1 MARGDQYGA
10 LGSLTEDQF
19 GSLSRGFDMSNPV
32 ASLGGI
38 DVNKSGAIGAALG
51 LTGFSTSPVGIA
63 NTALDVY
70 GRYSAEKAAQSA
82 LGQNRG
88 FIDTVTGM
96 VTNPAMNTARGI
108 ADTNKDGRVSQ
119 REAQNFGMN
128 QGKLTAYQV
137 GLNPAY
143 GYTPNT
149 VSIQGLTA
157 FGKST
162 PTTGTVQ
169 TMEAPSKGVDQF
181 GFSTNPFSYT
191 VEQARGIAQD
201 TQTGVGRGVDTVG
214 LGGAKGAGYSGST
227 GNAFG
232 FGKAEGVD
240 TTDPN
245 STGASTGVGGSAAG
259 VGGMS
264 GGSTSSSATAG
275 TSSGTSYADDAQ
287 GSGGGDSGST
297 YICTALYEMGDMKKY
312 IYKYDQ
318 IYGKR
323 VDPLVYKGY
332 CVWGKYVATKMRN
345 KGIVYKIA
353 KPLALAWAKQMA
365 YDLSKG
371 RYGKKSKVVKVISKV
386 GEGVCYAL
394 GFVSN
399 IKQLIGEKYG

>member
-10 LGSLTEDQF
+10 LGSLTQDQF
-19 GSLSRGFDMSNPV
+19 GSLSKGFDMSNPV
-32 ASLGGI
+32 ASLGGLG
-38 DVNKSGAIGAALG
+38 VSKSNALGYGLG
-51 LTGFSTSPVGIA
+51 LTGFSTTPVGIA
-63 NTALDVY
+63 NTALDAY

-96 VTNPAMNTARGI
+96 VTNPAMDTARSM

-119 REAQNFGMN
+119 REAQNFGMQ
-128 QGKLTAYQV
+128 QGKLTSYEV
-137 GLNPAY
+137 GLNPAF

-149 VSIQGLTA
+149 VSIQGLA
-157 FGKST
+157 EFGKST
-162 PTTGTVQ
+162 PTTGTVNA
-169 TMEAPSKGVDQF
+169 MEAPSKGVDQF
-181 GFSTNPFSYT
+181 GFSTTPNTYT
-191 VEQARGIAQD
+191 TAQAEAIGQGIGK
-201 TQTGVGRGVDTVG
+201 GVTG
-214 LGGAKGAGYSGST
+214 LGGGKGASYSGIT
-227 GNAFG
+227 GYQVNPG
-232 FGKAEGVD
+232 IDKN
-240 TTDPN
+240 DPN
-245 STGASTGVGGSAAG
+245 STGASTGIGGSASG
-259 VGGMS
+259 VEGMGGTS
-264 GGSTSSSATAG
+264 SSSATAG
-275 TSSGTSYADDAQ
+275 QDTATSGPTGTSYSDDAQ
-287 GSGGGDSGST
+287 GSGGGGGGGT

-318 IYGKR
+318 VYGKR

-332 CVWGKYVATKMRN
+332 CIWGEYVATKMRN

-353 KPLALAWAKQMA
+353 KPLALSWAKQMA

>member
-1 MARGDQYGA
+1 MAKGDQNGA

-19 GSLSRGFDMSNPV
+19 GSLSRGFEMSNPV
-32 ASLGGI
+32 ASLGGL
-38 DVNKSGAIGAALG
+38 DVNKSGAIGAGLGVLG
-51 LTGFSTSPVGIA
+51 LSTTPVGIA
-63 NTALDVY
+63 NTALDAY

-88 FIDTVTGM
+88 FIDTVTGLA
-96 VTNPAMNTARGI
+96 TANNAMSTARGM

-119 REAQNFGMN
+119 REAQNFGMQ
-128 QGKLTAYQV
+128 QGRLTSYEV
-137 GLNPAY
+137 GLNPAF

-149 VSIQGLTA
+149 VSVQGLA
-157 FGKST
+157 GFGKST
-162 PTTGTVQ
+162 PTTGTVNAF
-169 TMEAPSKGVDQF
+169 EAQSKGVDQF
-181 GFSTNPFSYT
+181 GFSTTPNTYT
-191 VEQARGIAQD
+191 TAQAEAIGQGISQ
-201 TQTGVGRGVDTVG
+201 GVTG
-214 LGGAKGAGYSGST
+214 LGGGKGASYSGIT
-227 GNAFG
+227 GFTQNPG
-232 FGKAEGVD
+232 M
-240 TTDPN
+240 DP
-245 STGASTGVGGSAAG
+245 TGQAG
-259 VGGMS
+259 QQS
-264 GGSTSSSATAG
+264 GAQTSH
-275 TSSGTSYADDAQ
+275 SGQGISFADDAAA
-287 GSGGGDSGST
+287 SDSNDGT

-332 CVWGKYVATKMRN
+332 CVWGEYVATKMRD

-386 GEGVCYAL
+386 GEAVCYAL

>member
-19 GSLSRGFDMSNPV
+19 GSLSRGFEMSNPV
-32 ASLGGI
+32 ASLGGLG
-38 DVNKSGAIGAALG
+38 VSKSGAIGYGLG
-51 LTGFSTSPVGIA
+51 LTGLSATPIGIA
-63 NTALDVY
+63 NTALDAY

-88 FIDTVTGM
+88 FVDTVTGM
-96 VTNPAMNTARGI
+96 VTNPAMDTARSM

-119 REAQNFGMN
+119 REAQNFGMQ
-128 QGKLTAYQV
+128 QGKLTSYEV
-137 GLNPAY
+137 GLNPAF

-149 VSIQGLTA
+149 VSIQGLA
-157 FGKST
+157 GFGKST
-162 PTTGTVQ
+162 PTTGTVNA
-169 TMEAPSKGVDQF
+169 MEAPSKGVDQF
-181 GFSTNPFSYT
+181 GFSTTPNTYT
-191 VEQARGIAQD
+191 TAQAEAIGQGISQ
-201 TQTGVGRGVDTVG
+201 GVTG
-214 LGGAKGAGYSGST
+214 LGGGKGASYSGIT
-227 GNAFG
+227 GFQVNP
-232 FGKAEGVD
+232 GVD
-240 TTDPN
+240 KNDPN
-245 STGASTGVGGSAAG
+245 STGASTGIGGSASG
-259 VGGMS
+259 VEGMGGTS
-264 GGSTSSSATAG
+264 SSSATAG
-275 TSSGTSYADDAQ
+275 QDTATSGPTGTSYSDDAQ
-287 GSGGGDSGST
+287 GSGGGGGGGT

-371 RYGKKSKVVKVISKV
+371 RYGKKSKIVKVISKV

>member
-1 MARGDQYGA
+1 MARGDQNGA

-19 GSLSRGFDMSNPV
+19 GSLSRGFDMTNPV
-32 ASLGGI
+32 ASLGGL
-38 DVNKSGAIGAALG
+38 DVNKSGAIGAGLG
-51 LTGFSTSPVGIA
+51 VLGFSTTPVGIA
-63 NTALDVY
+63 NTALDAY

-88 FIDTVTGM
+88 FIDTVTGLA
-96 VTNPAMNTARGI
+96 TANNAMSTARSM

-119 REAQNFGMN
+119 REAQNFGMQ
-128 QGKLTAYQV
+128 QGKLTSYEV

-149 VSIQGLTA
+149 VSIQGLA
-157 FGKST
+157 GFGKST
-162 PTTGTVQ
+162 PTTGTVNAY
-169 TMEAPSKGVDQF
+169 EAQAKGVDQF
-181 GFSTNPFSYT
+181 GFSTTPNTYT
-191 VEQARGIAQD
+191 TAQAEAIGQGISQ
-201 TQTGVGRGVDTVG
+201 GVTG
-214 LGGAKGAGYSGST
+214 LGGGKGASYSGIT
-227 GNAFG
+227 GFTQNPGIDASQSSQTG
-232 FGKAEGVD
+232 AETSVTD
-240 TTDPN
+240 TT
-245 STGASTGVGGSAAG
+245 GGKD
-259 VGGMS
+259 MS
-264 GGSTSSSATAG
+264 NTFS
-275 TSSGTSYADDAQ
+275 DDAASSD
-287 GSGGGDSGST
+287 SGGGGT

-332 CVWGKYVATKMRN
+332 CVWGKYVATKMRD

>member
-1 MARGDQYGA
+1 MARGDGA

-19 GSLSRGFDMSNPV
+19 GSLSRGFDMSNPIG
-32 ASLGGI
+32 SLGGLG
-38 DVNKSGAIGAALG
+38 VSKSSAIGYGLG
-51 LTGFSTSPVGIA
+51 LTGLSATPIGIA
-63 NTALDVY
+63 NTALDAY

-96 VTNPAMNTARGI
+96 VTNPAMDTARGM

-119 REAQNFGMN
+119 REAQNFGMQ
-128 QGKLTAYQV
+128 QGKLTSYEV

-149 VSIQGLTA
+149 VSIQGLA
-157 FGKST
+157 GFGKST
-162 PTTGTVQ
+162 PTTGTVNA
-169 TMEAPSKGVDQF
+169 MEAPSKGVDQF
-181 GFSTNPFSYT
+181 GFSTTPNTYT
-191 VEQARGIAQD
+191 TAQAEAIGQGIGK
-201 TQTGVGRGVDTVG
+201 GVTG
-214 LGGAKGAGYSGST
+214 LGGGKGASYSGIT
-227 GNAFG
+227 GFTQNPGIDASQSSQTG
-232 FGKAEGVD
+232 AETSVTD
-240 TTDPN
+240 TT
-245 STGASTGVGGSAAG
+245 GGKD
-259 VGGMS
+259 MS
-264 GGSTSSSATAG
+264 NTFS
-275 TSSGTSYADDAQ
+275 DDAASSD
-287 GSGGGDSGST
+287 SGGGGT

>member
-1 MARGDQYGA
+1 MAKGDQNGA
-10 LGSLTEDQF
+10 LGSLTEEQF
-19 GSLSRGFDMSNPV
+19 GSLSRGFEMANPV
-32 ASLGGI
+32 DSLGGLG
-38 DVNKSGAIGAALG
+38 VSKSNALG
-51 LTGFSTSPVGIA
+51 YGLGLAGLSTTPVGIA
-63 NTALDVY
+63 NTALDAY

-88 FIDTVTGM
+88 FVDTVTGM
-96 VTNPAMNTARGI
+96 VTNPAMATARSM

-119 REAQNFGMN
+119 REAQNFGMQ

-149 VSIQGLTA
+149 VSIQ
-157 FGKST
+157 
-162 PTTGTVQ
+162 
-169 TMEAPSKGVDQF
+169 GVDQF

-201 TQTGVGRGVDTVG
+201 TQTGIGRGVDTVG
-214 LGGAKGAGYSGST
+214 LGGAKGAGYKGSV

-232 FGKAEGVD
+232 FGKTEGVD
-240 TTDPN
+240 TSDPN

-275 TSSGTSYADDAQ
+275 TTSGTSYADDAQ
-287 GSGGGDSGST
+287 GSGGGDSGGT

-332 CVWGKYVATKMRN
+332 CVWGEYVATKMRN

-365 YDLSKG
+365 YDLSNG

-386 GEGVCYAL
+386 GEGICYAL